1 MTRFES
7 TWTIGKAYSLEKPFI
22 CYKRIP
28 IKRMKILPINPMDRY
43 RTQQFLDL
51 PYKIY
56 RDIPEWVPPLSTEV
70 KRIFDQRHNPF
81 YRHSEAAFFL
91 ALSADG
97 AAIGRLAVLNNR
109 NYNQFNHERAAF
121 FYLFEC
127 IDDSDA
133 STALFESGFEWARKS
148 GLSKILGPRGFSSL
162 DGLGM
167 LVQGF
172 KHRPAFGIPYNPP
185 YYPGLVEAVGFI
197 PHGDIVSGYLS
208 ASMEFPEKIHRISEL
223 VQKRRGLTI
232 ARYRSRRD
240 LRQLVTRL
248 KDLYNGMIEGSTD
261 NIPITDEE
269 ASTMVDQ
276 LLWFADPRLIKVIMK
291 DRAPVGFLF
300 AYPDISAAVQRTRG
314 RIFPFGWIDLLLEMR
329 RTKWVNI
336 NGAGILEDYRGLG
349 GTAIL
354 FSEMQ
359 KSILEGGFEDAEIV
373 QIGVENERMQ
383 RELRD
388 LGIDFYKTHRI
399 YQRSI

>member
-1 MTRFES
+1 
-7 TWTIGKAYSLEKPFI
+7 
-22 CYKRIP
+22 
-28 IKRMKILPINPMDRY
+28 MKILQITPSDRY

-51 PYKIY
+51 PTKLY
-56 RDIPEWVPPLSTEV
+56 REIPQWVPPLSTDTR
-70 KRIFDQRHNPF
+70 RIFDQQHNPF

-97 AAIGRLAVLNNR
+97 AAIGRLSVLNNHH
-109 NYNQFNHERAAF
+109 YNQFNNEQAAF

-127 IDDSDA
+127 ADDLDA
-133 STALFESGFEWARKS
+133 SRGLFEAGCDWAHKS
-148 GLSKILGPRGFSSL
+148 GLSKILGPHGFSSL

-167 LVQGF
+167 LVHGF
-172 KHRPAFGIPYNPP
+172 EHRPAFGMPYNPA
-185 YYPGLVEAVGFI
+185 YYPGLVEASGFT
-197 PHGDIVSGYLS
+197 PSGDIVSGYLS
-208 ASMEFPEKIHRISEL
+208 ASMNFPEKIHRISEL
-223 VQKRRGLTI
+223 VQQRRGLTI
-232 ARYRSRRD
+232 ARYHSRRD

-248 KDLYNGMIEGSTD
+248 KDLYNGMIEGTTD
-261 NIPITDEE
+261 NVPITDEE
-269 ASTMVDQ
+269 ARTMADQ

-291 DRAPVGFLF
+291 DGTPVGFLF

-314 RIFPFGWIDLLLEMR
+314 RIFPFGWIDMLLEMR

-336 NGAGILEDYRGLG
+336 NGAGILEEYRGLG

-373 QIGVENERMQ
+373 QIGVENDRMQ

-399 YQRSI
+399 YQRPL